1 MEIFSKEDAVQQLL
15 HDVENLMEDLY
26 QSGFDTVHDSTLE
39 AIKNMQKQTAAYG
52 MQLLSDMLLQLA
64 DGLTRRRHQI
74 KKEED
79 SLINLYTDVYQY
91 MYLCKFPPVSKR
103 WVRPRSESLLFA
115 ANSCPLKPGVEAC
128 EIQVFTERNTHRS

>member
-1 MEIFSKEDAVQQLL
+1 MAESACIQLLFLKRENCGKFKILSKKGRAKMEIFSKEDAVQQFL

-91 MYLCKFPPVSKR
+91 MYLCKEKIECDKGAHYYMV
-103 WVRPRSESLLFA
+103 
-115 ANSCPLKPGVEAC
+115 
-128 EIQVFTERNTHRS
+128 